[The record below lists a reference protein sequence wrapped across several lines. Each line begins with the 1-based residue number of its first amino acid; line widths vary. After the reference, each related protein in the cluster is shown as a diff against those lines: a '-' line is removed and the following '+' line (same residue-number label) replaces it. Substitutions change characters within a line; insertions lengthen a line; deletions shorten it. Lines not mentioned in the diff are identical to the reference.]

1 MTSYYL
7 GKPEIPEKENYL
19 ICRGILTK
27 SYKQYGVNTGI
38 HKVDFYV
45 DIKLPKYGD
54 SYSCKKPSQHN
65 VVLDETFKDFN
76 KDIKNK
82 DIKVY
87 AYFYQYEGGGR
98 WKVFM

>member
-1 MTSYYL
+1 MTLYYL
-7 GKPEIPEKENYL
+7 GKPEITEKENYL

-27 SYKQYGVNTGI
+27 TYKQYGVNTGI

-45 DIKLPKYGD
+45 DSKLPKYGD
-54 SYSCKKPSQHN
+54 GEGCKKPSQHN
-65 VVLDETFKDFN
+65 VVLDETFKDFY

-82 DIKVY
+82 DKKVY

-98 WKVFM
+98 WKEF